1 MRFRERRENMPRTR
15 HLITPV
21 LLSLT
26 LSISALPATAV
37 EITPSPAATLS
48 PIQQYELDMI
58 EFKNQ
63 FKIYQEARAL
73 REQELREIG
82 ATFIQA
88 LKQASKEF
96 KNAGRGASS
105 RANFAAATALAA
117 ANRDKAVAELE
128 PLMNPPQP
136 PAKPS
141 GYGMKGNKQRGPS
154 PKAEKK
160 N

>member
-1 MRFRERRENMPRTR
+1 MPRIHR
-15 HLITPV
+15 LASPLI
-21 LLSLT
+21 LSLT

-37 EITPSPAATLS
+37 ESTPSPAATLS

-58 EFKNQ
+58 EYKNQ
-63 FKIYQEARAL
+63 FKIYQEARAV
-73 REQELREIG
+73 REQELRAI
-82 ATFIQA
+82 ATTFIQA
-88 LKQASKEF
+88 LKQASKEL

-136 PAKPS
+136 PTKPS
-141 GYGMKGNKQRGPS
+141 GYGMKGNKWKAPS

>member
-1 MRFRERRENMPRTR
+1 MR
-15 HLITPV
+15 HLISP
-21 LLSLT
+21 LLPSLT

-63 FKIYQEARAL
+63 FKIYQEARAS

-96 KNAGRGASS
+96 KNARTADESTTAS
-105 RANFAAATALAA
+105 RQAIWLW
-117 ANRDKAVAELE
+117 DE
-128 PLMNPPQP
+128 
-136 PAKPS
+136 
-141 GYGMKGNKQRGPS
+141 G
-154 PKAEKK
+154 
-160 N
+160 

>member
-1 MRFRERRENMPRTR
+1 MR
-15 HLITPV
+15 HLISSL

-37 EITPSPAATLS
+37 EITPSPSPSATLS

>member
-1 MRFRERRENMPRTR
+1 MPRIHR
-15 HLITPV
+15 LASPLI
-21 LLSLT
+21 LSLT

-37 EITPSPAATLS
+37 ESTPSPAATLS

-58 EFKNQ
+58 EYKNQ
-63 FKIYQEARAL
+63 FKIYQEARAV
-73 REQELREIG
+73 REQELRAI
-82 ATFIQA
+82 ATTFIQA
-88 LKQASKEF
+88 LKQASKEL

-128 PLMNPPQP
+128 PLMDPPQP
-136 PAKPS
+136 PTKPS
-141 GYGMKGNKQRGPS
+141 GYGMKGNKWKAPS

>member
-1 MRFRERRENMPRTR
+1 MPRMR
-15 HLITPV
+15 HLISPL

-37 EITPSPAATLS
+37 EITPSPSPSATLS

>member
-1 MRFRERRENMPRTR
+1 MPRIHR
-15 HLITPV
+15 LLSPL

-37 EITPSPAATLS
+37 ESTPSPAATLS
-48 PIQQYELDMI
+48 PIAQYELDMI

-73 REQELREIG
+73 REQELRAIG

-88 LKQASKEF
+88 LKQASKEL

-136 PAKPS
+136 PSKPS
-141 GYGMKGNKQRGPS
+141 GFGMKGNKQKGPS

>member
-1 MRFRERRENMPRTR
+1 MRY
-15 HLITPV
+15 LISPL

-37 EITPSPAATLS
+37 ESTPSPTATLS

-63 FKIYQEARAL
+63 FKIYQEARAV
-73 REQELREIG
+73 REQELRAIG

-88 LKQASKEF
+88 LKQASKEL

-128 PLMNPPQP
+128 PLMDPPQP
-136 PAKPS
+136 PSKPS
-141 GYGMKGNKQRGPS
+141 GYGMKGNKPKGPS

>member
-1 MRFRERRENMPRTR
+1 MRFRERRENMPSMRY
-15 HLITPV
+15 LISPL

-63 FKIYQEARAL
+63 FKIYQEARAS

>member
-1 MRFRERRENMPRTR
+1 MR
-15 HLITPV
+15 HLISPL

-37 EITPSPAATLS
+37 EITPSPSPSATLS

-96 KNAGRGASS
+96 KSAGRGASS

>member
-1 MRFRERRENMPRTR
+1 MR
-15 HLITPV
+15 HLISPL

-37 EITPSPAATLS
+37 EITPSPSPSATLS

-63 FKIYQEARAL
+63 FKIYQEAREL

>member
-1 MRFRERRENMPRTR
+1 MR
-15 HLITPV
+15 HLISPL

-37 EITPSPAATLS
+37 EITPSPSPSATLS

-63 FKIYQEARAL
+63 FKIYQEARVE

-82 ATFIQA
+82 STFIQA

>member
-1 MRFRERRENMPRTR
+1 MRL
-15 HLITPV
+15 LISPL

-26 LSISALPATAV
+26 LSICALPATAV
-37 EITPSPAATLS
+37 ESTPSPAATLS

-73 REQELREIG
+73 REQELRAIG

-88 LKQASKEF
+88 LKQASKDF
-96 KNAGRGASS
+96 KNSGRGASS

-141 GYGMKGNKQRGPS
+141 GYGVKGNKQRGPS

>member
-1 MRFRERRENMPRTR
+1 
-15 HLITPV
+15 
-21 LLSLT
+21 
-26 LSISALPATAV
+26 
-37 EITPSPAATLS
+37 
-48 PIQQYELDMI
+48 MI
-58 EFKNQ
+58 EYKNQ

-88 LKQASKEF
+88 LKQASKEL
-96 KNAGRGASS
+96 KNAGRSATS

-136 PAKPS
+136 PTKPS
-141 GYGMKGNKQRGPS
+141 GLGMKGNKWKAPS
-154 PKAEKK
+154 PKADRK

>member
-1 MRFRERRENMPRTR
+1 MPRMR
-15 HLITPV
+15 HLVTPF

-37 EITPSPAATLS
+37 ESTPSPAATLS

-63 FKIYQEARAL
+63 LKIYQEARAL
-73 REQELREIG
+73 REQELRVIG

-88 LKQASKEF
+88 LKQASKEL
-96 KNAGRGASS
+96 KNAGRGATS

-136 PAKPS
+136 PTKPS
-141 GYGMKGNKQRGPS
+141 GLGMKGNKWRAPS

>member
-1 MRFRERRENMPRTR
+1 MPRMR
-15 HLITPV
+15 HLVAPF

-37 EITPSPAATLS
+37 ESTPSPATTLS
-48 PIQQYELDMI
+48 PIQQYEIDMI
-58 EFKNQ
+58 EYKNQ
-63 FKIYQEARAL
+63 LKIYQEARAV
-73 REQELREIG
+73 REQELRAI
-82 ATFIQA
+82 ATTFIQA
-88 LKQASKEF
+88 LKQASKEL
-96 KNAGRGASS
+96 KNAGRGATS

-136 PAKPS
+136 PTKPY
-141 GYGMKGNKQRGPS
+141 GLGMKGNKWKAPS
-154 PKAEKK
+154 PKADKK